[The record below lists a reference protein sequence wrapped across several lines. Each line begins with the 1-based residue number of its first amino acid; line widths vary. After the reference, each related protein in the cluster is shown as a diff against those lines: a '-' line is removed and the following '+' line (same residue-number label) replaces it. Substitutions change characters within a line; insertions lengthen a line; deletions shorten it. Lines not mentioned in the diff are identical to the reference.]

1 MLAQFP
7 SQGNH
12 GPFDEIQIPAGYQP
26 SIDITEPCNEVVG
39 TSIFGSGRYH
49 ISKGGGISLI
59 VDNPA
64 YCEHTEHLHGSR
76 MTKGR
81 YGDQSKTV
89 MVLFLYLKNRREDMA
104 ENEVKIET
112 CRAWKR
118 NRLSKAPE

>member
-12 GPFDEIQIPAGYQP
+12 GPFDEIQIPDGYQP

-49 ISKGGGISLI
+49 ISKGGEISLI

-64 YCEHTEHLHGSR
+64 YCEHTR
-76 MTKGR
+76 TFTWIT
-81 YGDQSKTV
+81 D
-89 MVLFLYLKNRREDMA
+89 D
-104 ENEVKIET
+104 
-112 CRAWKR
+112 
-118 NRLSKAPE
+118 